1 MKKAPAVVLFI
12 KVIETNLEM
21 NLVNGKSALFINR
34 II

>member
-12 KVIETNLEM
+12 KVTKINLEM